1 VKFNLDR
8 FHFINA
14 VIQLSKQAKFYSSQN
29 PSKLN
34 FTRSIHML
42 KKHLFI
48 VIFFLF
54 SCQENEKTRGE
65 SKKAV
70 LQNEVQKQMIELKK
84 DLLKNATKKNSNSTQ
99 EEIKESIIIQEKL
112 LTATKKYGNLDFLTD
127 KEKKQNALDIQELD
141 KYIAD
146 MKKQLK

>member
-1 VKFNLDR
+1 
-8 FHFINA
+8 
-14 VIQLSKQAKFYSSQN
+14 
-29 PSKLN
+29 
-34 FTRSIHML
+34 ML

-54 SCQENEKTRGE
+54 SCQENEKIRGE